1 LTNSAMWLNNNPSGT
16 FFLWEGRH
24 KSSFVQSERYFLT
37 CSRYIELNPVVANMV
52 SKPEQ
57 YKWSSYM
64 CNAWDG
70 EGIVEQHIEYLKLGE
85 EPESRRHAYRELF
98 RYTISSEDIH
108 IIEDA
113 ARYNRPL
120 GDSRFSEQIA
130 SQYGVVIPR
139 ATRGRPRL
147 DGK

>member
-1 LTNSAMWLNNNPSGT
+1 M
-16 FFLWEGRH
+16 
-24 KSSFVQSERYFLT
+24 V
-37 CSRYIELNPVVANMV
+37 ELYVYD
-52 SKPEQ
+52 S
-57 YKWSSYM
+57 W
-64 CNAWDG
+64 G
-70 EGIVEQHIEYLKLGE
+70 GGGIVEQHIEYLKLGE
-85 EPESRRHAYRELF
+85 EPKSRRHAYRELF
-98 RYTISSEDIH
+98 HYSISSEDIH

-130 SQYGVVIPR
+130 SQYGVVKPR